1 MIAAAGLSVACVRQV
16 RTVSGL
22 PPMPTTESS
31 SKRATAMER
40 QIQNARDAGEGD
52 YVVRSLR
59 QKMAAEPD
67 NLEVR
72 LELIDHYT
80 RAGYPELALE
90 HCRFAATRFPESAAV
105 QLPMAKLLRQM
116 KMTRDAVQGLGAF
129 LTAHPQTSPDY
140 DSWLGIMRDELGDWA
155 EGEKAHRAAL
165 TLNANLDSLHNNL
178 GYNLL
183 MQGRPM
189 EAAQEFR
196 EALRLRPN
204 SEVARN
210 NLGMALAATPQD
222 AVLHWQSVSDPAT
235 AHSNM
240 AALLIKQKR
249 YADARKELDLAL
261 GYNKNHA
268 AALNNLRLVSELDG
282 KPAVIPLKPAQTK
295 WGKFRSKVAKIVGG

>member
-1 MIAAAGLSVACVRQV
+1 MIAAASLSVACVRQV

-22 PPMPTTESS
+22 PSMPSAESS
-31 SKRATAMER
+31 SKRATAFER

-52 YVVRSLR
+52 YVLLSLR

-67 NLEVR
+67 NLAVR
-72 LELIDHYT
+72 LELIEHYT

-90 HCRFAATRFPESAAV
+90 HCRLAATRFPESAAL
-105 QLPMAKLLRQM
+105 QLPMAKLLRGM
-116 KMTRDAVQGLGAF
+116 KMTREAAQGLGAF
-129 LTAHPQTSPDY
+129 LAAHPQESPDFA
-140 DSWLGIMRDELGDWA
+140 SWLGIMRDELGDWA
-155 EGEKAHRAAL
+155 EGEKSHRAAL
-165 TLNANLDSLHNNL
+165 ALNGNLDSLHNNL

-183 MQGRPM
+183 MQGRPQ
-189 EAAQEFR
+189 EAALEFR
-196 EALRLRPN
+196 EALKLRPN

-222 AVLHWQSVSDPAT
+222 AALRGQPVGDPAT

-249 YADARKELDLAL
+249 YADARRELDLAL
-261 GYNKNHA
+261 GYNKNHS

-282 KPAVIPLKPAQTK
+282 KPAVIPLKPAQTR
-295 WGKFRSKVAKIVGG
+295 WSKFRSKVAKIVGG